1 LTSSVRLTRRFYR
14 RDPVTLAKALLGQIL
29 VRRLEDGRE
38 LAGKIVEVEAY
49 LGIEDR
55 AAHSFGG
62 HRTARNASMWRD
74 GGHAYVYFT
83 YGMHWCVN
91 VVADREEVPTACLI
105 RALEPLRG
113 IEEMRRRRSGK
124 VSPARLRATDLCS
137 GPAKLTQALAI
148 DRKLDGVDLVES
160 SALCIVRG
168 ARSTPRIGE
177 SPRIGVANARE
188 WAGKPLRFFI
198 EGNPHV
204 SGQKNRGRRSPQE
217 TTPSSRGEKRFAALP
232 FS

>member
-1 LTSSVRLTRRFYR
+1 MSDLRAPVRLSRRFYR

-29 VRRLEDGRE
+29 VRRLEDGRK

-62 HRTARNASMWRD
+62 RRTARNASMWGD

-91 VVADREEVPTACLI
+91 VVADREGIPTACLL
-105 RALEPLRG
+105 RALEPLEG
-113 IEEMRRRRSGK
+113 IEEMRKRRGRE
-124 VSPARLRATDLCS
+124 RDTDLCS

-148 DRKLDGVDLVES
+148 DRSLDGVDLLEGGE
-160 SALCIVRG
+160 LYIVRG
-168 ARSTPRIGE
+168 PRSRPGIGR
-177 SPRIGVANARE
+177 SPRIGVAYAKD
-188 WAGKPLRFFI
+188 WAEKPLRFFLQ
-198 EGNPHV
+198 GNPHV
-204 SGQKNRGRRSPQE
+204 SG
-217 TTPSSRGEKRFAALP
+217 
-232 FS
+232 

>member
-1 LTSSVRLTRRFYR
+1 LKGLPSSQRLTRRFFR

-29 VRRLEDGRE
+29 VRRIDHGQE

-62 HRTARNASMWRD
+62 RRTTRNASMWGD
-74 GGHAYVYFT
+74 AGHAYVYFT

-113 IEEMRRRRSGK
+113 IEEMRRRRSRERD
-124 VSPARLRATDLCS
+124 VELCS

-148 DRKLDGVDLVES
+148 DRKLDGADLAES
-160 SALCIVRG
+160 GELFIVRG
-168 ARSTPRIGE
+168 PRFRSGIGR
-177 SPRIGVANARE
+177 SPRIGVAYAKE
-188 WAGKPLRFFI
+188 WAGKPLRFFLA
-198 EGNPHV
+198 GNPHV
-204 SGQKNRGRRSPQE
+204 SR
-217 TTPSSRGEKRFAALP
+217 
-232 FS
+232 